1 MKGDLTRE
9 IVREVKEGRLSRRR
23 LLQTMA
29 SVGVAVVSM
38 PTIGRRAFAADEL
51 LVQTW
56 SGYDIEEL
64 APSYFAAHGQP
75 NFSLMGSDEEGF
87 QKVAAGF
94 KPDLTHHTSFMV
106 GKLRD
111 AGLIQP
117 IDIDRLTHWNDFFPE
132 LKQIENVDGKQWIA
146 PFSWGNTSVIY
157 RQDLIQPKEETWGVL
172 WDEQYAGRLGLRDA
186 VEGLLIVGGL
196 YVGASDPWNMSD
208 EEIAKVRT
216 ALLEQK
222 PLARF
227 YWNSQTDMEQAFA
240 NGEIVA
246 AYGWNASVALLRKQG
261 IDMAMMKPKEGII
274 TWTDGLVL
282 YKDHPNSED
291 LAYEYINAYMAPEV
305 GEFLIN
311 AYGYGSGNMKAY
323 DKVPPARL
331 EELGI
336 SDPGAVLSTSRFQ
349 KQVDPAVRQ
358 KYQAVF
364 DEVKIS

>member
-1 MKGDLTRE
+1 MKGELARS

-23 LLQTMA
+23 LLQSMA
-29 SVGVAVVSM
+29 AAGVGVISL
-38 PTIGRRAFAADEL
+38 PGISRRALAADEL
-51 LVQTW
+51 LIQTW

-64 APSYFAAHGQP
+64 APSYYAAHGQP
-75 NFSLMGSDEEGF
+75 SFSLMGSDEEGF
-87 QKVAAGF
+87 QKVAGGF

-117 IDIDRLTHWNDFFPE
+117 IDVSRLTHWNEFFPE
-132 LKQIENVDGKQWIA
+132 LQGIEYVDGKHWIA
-146 PFSWGNTSVIY
+146 PFSWGNSSVIY
-157 RQDLIQPKEETWGVL
+157 RKDLIEPKEESWGVL
-172 WDEQYAGRLGLRDA
+172 WDESYAGRIGPRDA
-186 VEGLLIVGGL
+186 VEGLLVVGGL
-196 YVGASDPWNMSD
+196 YTGAADPWSMTD
-208 EEIAKVRT
+208 AELAKTRE
-216 ALLEQK
+216 ALLAQK

-227 YWNSQTDMEQAFA
+227 YWSSQTEMEQAFA
-240 NGEIVA
+240 NDELVA

-261 IDMAMMKPKEGII
+261 VDMAMMKPKEGII

-282 YKDHPNSED
+282 YKDHPNSTD
-291 LAYEYINAYMAPEV
+291 FAYEYINAYMAPEV

-311 AYGYGSGNMKAY
+311 AYGYGSGNMRAY
-323 DKVPPARL
+323 DKVPVARL

-336 SDPGAVLSTSRFQ
+336 ADPGTVLATSRFQ
-349 KQVDPAVRQ
+349 KQVDPDVRQ